1 MMKIKAI
8 VTTLLMTVL
17 LGGLATAQ
25 TINVKGN
32 VTDKATGEPVSFASI
47 QIKGTM
53 QGATTDLDGNF
64 SIDAPANATLIFS
77 FVGYKT
83 VEVAVAGQRRLTV
96 AMESEAESLDDV
108 VVVAYGTAKKESV
121 TGAIATVKSDAIS
134 KRPVSSVTDVLEG
147 QTTGIMVNSTYGA
160 PGEDASIRI
169 RGFGS
174 VNGLNSNT
182 PLYVIDGVPF
192 GGNISDLNPGDIESI
207 TVLKDATS
215 AALFGSRAF
224 AGVIMIT
231 TKRGKSDKA
240 TVTASVNQGV
250 YMRGIPE
257 YSKLGVNDW
266 MEMYFEGYS
275 NYLMSSNATT
285 YPTKAAAVTATK
297 TLMESAIGGAKYNI
311 FNTPIANLFTDD
323 GKLVDGAA
331 ILPGYDDL
339 DWYKAVERIGHRQEY
354 AINGSGAS
362 EKSNYYFSVG
372 YLNEEGQIHNSDFSR
387 WTGRANVSISPRKWF
402 KAGVNVSGSMQVNNG
417 ITTGTS
423 TIANP
428 LYFARVIS
436 PIYAIYEH
444 DATGAYALDANGNKQ
459 YNNGEGRGQLS
470 GRHVIWENELDMRK
484 TNRSTFGAQAFADIK
499 FLKDFTFSV
508 KGDISIRNSRYRS
521 YNNPTIGDGKGNH
534 GRASREE
541 YNYMNYTFQQ
551 LLNYTKNLGDHNI
564 EVLVGHENFLSGYD
578 YEYGYKT
585 DLSFDGGVELDNF
598 NSITSLEGHYSG
610 YRIESYLSRVKYDY
624 LNKYYVEA
632 SFRRDGSSRF
642 KPGNQWGNFW
652 SLGGTWIL
660 SKEDFLKDV
669 NAIDNLKFRAAY
681 GQAGNDASVDYYA
694 YYSLYGSYQYA
705 DKPAAYKIQNEA
717 NDIKWESANTF
728 STALEGRLFNR
739 LNFSVEYFNK
749 VTKGLLFDVY
759 QPLSAGGTSTT
770 YMESTQT
777 ANIGSVSNRGVE
789 VNLDVDVIKTKD
801 FTWNIGTNATFLK
814 NKIVKLPDQNR
825 KDGIVN
831 GTKKLME
838 GHSMYEFWLYQYA
851 GVDQM
856 TGRALYEIDDKN
868 YYILDE
874 NKVGVDEEGNNYDKT
889 IVPAEWRATIG
900 GKEYVYNT
908 TYARKDWSG
917 DAIPMV
923 NGAIST
929 SLSYKNFT
937 LSALCTYALG
947 GKLIDY
953 SYQSLMSSSTTPSAL
968 HTDLLKSWKAAPAGM
983 TEDSADRISKT
994 ATPSFDMYWSS
1005 YSNATSSRYLESSN
1019 YFVVKNVNLSYRL
1032 PSKLVQKLDLS
1043 GISFSAAVDNLVTFS
1058 AMKGLNPQQS
1068 FAGTVDNYFN
1078 TPRVITF
1085 GVNVTL

>member
-1 MMKIKAI
+1 MKIRTF
-8 VTTLLMTVL
+8 VTTLLMTLL
-17 LGGLATAQ
+17 LGGIATAQ
-25 TINVKGN
+25 TINVKGS

-53 QGATTDLDGNF
+53 QGATTDLDGKF
-64 SIDAPANATLIFS
+64 AIDAPANATLIFS

-83 VEVAVAGQRRLTV
+83 IEVAVAGQRNLQV
-96 AMESEAESLDDV
+96 VMESEAESLDDV

-121 TGAIATVKSDAIS
+121 TGAIASVKSEAIA

-174 VNGLNSNT
+174 VNGTNT

-192 GGNISDLNPGDIESI
+192 GGNVSDLNPRDIESI

-215 AALFGSRAF
+215 AALYGSRGSN
-224 AGVIMIT
+224 GVIIIT

-240 TVTASVNQGV
+240 TITASVNQGI

-257 YSKLGVNDW
+257 YDKLGANDW

-275 NYLMSSNATT
+275 NYLMSSNAAT
-285 YPTKAAAVTATK
+285 YPTKAAAVTAAK
-297 TLMESAIGGAKYNI
+297 TLIEPAIGGSKYNI
-311 FNTPIANLFTDD
+311 YNTPVASLFTDE

-354 AINGSGAS
+354 AISGNGAS

-402 KAGVNVSGSMQVNNG
+402 KAGVNVAGSLQVNNG
-417 ITTGTS
+417 ISTGTS

-428 LYFARVIS
+428 LYFARVIA

-444 DATGAYALDANGNKQ
+444 DATGAYALDANGDKQ
-459 YNNGEGRGQLS
+459 YNDGEGRGQLS
-470 GRHVIWENELDMRK
+470 GRHVIWENELDMRR
-484 TNRSTFGAQAFADIK
+484 TDRTTLSTQAFADIK
-499 FLKDFTFSV
+499 FLKDFTLSI
-508 KGDISIRNSRYRS
+508 KGDISLRNSRYRS
-521 YNNPTIGDGKGNH
+521 YNNPWIGDGKGNH

-551 LLNYTKNLGDHNI
+551 LLNYNKTFGDHSI
-564 EVLVGHENFLSGYD
+564 EALVGHESFLYGYH
-578 YEYGYKT
+578 YQYGYKT
-585 DLSFDGGVELDNF
+585 DLSFDGGIELDNF
-598 NSITSLEGHYSG
+598 NSITSLDGHCSD

-624 LNKYYVEA
+624 LNKYFVEA

-642 KPGNQWGNFW
+642 MPGNQWGNFW

-660 SKEDFLKDV
+660 SKEDFLKEVSWV
-669 NAIDNLKFRAAY
+669 NSLKFRASY
-681 GQAGNDASVDYYA
+681 GQVGNDASVGYYGYYA
-694 YYSLYGSYQYA
+694 LYSTDQYA
-705 DKPAAYKIQNEA
+705 NKPTAYKSQNEA
-717 NDIKWESANTF
+717 PNIKWESANTF
-728 STALEGRLFNR
+728 STALEGRVFDR
-739 LNFSVEYFNK
+739 LNFSVEWFNK
-749 VTKGLLFDVY
+749 VTKDLLFDVY
-759 QPLSAGGTSTT
+759 QPLSAGGTSTSS
-770 YMESTQT
+770 MESVQTQ
-777 ANIGSVSNRGVE
+777 NIGSVANRGIE
-789 VNLDVDVIKTKD
+789 LNLDSDVVKTKD
-801 FTWNIGTNATFLK
+801 FTWNVGFNATFMK
-814 NKIVKLPDQNR
+814 NRILTLPEQNR
-825 KDGIVN
+825 KDGIIN
-831 GTKKLME
+831 GTKRLLE
-838 GHSMYEFWLYQYA
+838 GHSIYAFWLYQYV

-874 NKVGVDEEGNNYDKT
+874 NKVGVDAEGVEYNKT
-889 IVPAEWRATIG
+889 IVPAEWRTVID

-917 DAIPMV
+917 DAIPVVM
-923 NGAIST
+923 GAFNT
-929 SLSYKNFT
+929 SLTYKNFS
-937 LSALCTYALG
+937 LSALFTYALG
-947 GKLIDY
+947 GKLIDS
-953 SYQSLMSSSTTPSAL
+953 SYMNLMSSSTTPGAL

-994 ATPSFDMYWSS
+994 ALPSFDMYWSS

-1019 YFVVKNVNLSYRL
+1019 YFVIKNINLSYKL
-1032 PSKLVQKLDLS
+1032 PAKYVQKLD
-1043 GISFSAAVDNLVTFS
+1043 ISSITLNAAVDNLATFA

-1068 FAGTVDNYFN
+1068 FNGTVNNYFN
-1078 TPRVITF
+1078 TPRVVTF